1 MNIVVS
7 LIAARMLAGWIDGGL
22 TVQTNEWM
30 NVRIVT
36 SITAPL
42 SLPTS
47 PCRPPHATAGA
58 ALRLPAAARQ
68 YPPPPGAAD
77 RHDAAAGGGGAAA
90 PDQTPAAGGGGAPA
104 GERRA

>member
-1 MNIVVS
+1 MVEWS
-7 LIAARMLAGWIDGGL
+7 K
-22 TVQTNEWM
+22 QTSGWM
-30 NVRIVT
+30 NLRMVN
-36 SITAPL
+36 SMAPPSSFL
-42 SLPTS
+42 TS

-68 YPPPPGAAD
+68 HPPPPGAAD